1 MIYGDST
8 HQNHHFSFY
17 VSILLGILTKKSY
30 FFNQKNI
37 AFIVLNVN
45 TQKKVLKTPCIIS
58 KYIVQ
63 YTSNL
68 DCDGSIAKLVRQKTA
83 TLRSSVQVRLE
94 PPYACPGGET
104 GRRTG
109 LKILRTSNS
118 VPVRFRP
125 RAPFIDLRQQ
135 LNWIEYLSTEQGVT
149 GSIPVQRANYI
160 NGKQHS
166 LVVHLVWDQGV
177 AGSNPV
183 FPTIYWGLSS
193 AGRAP
198 ALHAGGQE
206 FDPPRLHQFN

>member
-94 PPYACPGGET
+94 PPKRALVAKLVDAQDLKSCGLQTPCRFDSGPGHHLQICASSST
-104 GRRTG
+104 GQSTCLRNKG
-109 LKILRTSNS
+109 LR
-118 VPVRFRP
+118 
-125 RAPFIDLRQQ
+125 
-135 LNWIEYLSTEQGVT
+135 
-149 GSIPVQRANYI
+149 VQ
-160 NGKQHS
+160 
-166 LVVHLVWDQGV
+166 
-177 AGSNPV
+177 
-183 FPTIYWGLSS
+183 FLSS
-193 AGRAP
+193 AP
-198 ALHAGGQE
+198 II
-206 FDPPRLHQFN
+206 